1 MAQQGPLALL
11 SASLL
16 LLALLSASLLLLA
29 LLLLLQAAHGEAS
42 GPSGAGRESET
53 NNTHTSRGPP
63 MR

>member
-42 GPSGAGRESET
+42 GPSGVGRESET
-53 NNTHTSRGPP
+53 HKQTLHA
-63 MR
+63 